1 MLIFILHSY
10 VESMNSF
17 QVFLSLRNEA
27 EHLNLEP
34 TTATRV
40 ATASDSGFCVRDVCV
55 RVIAC
60 QQPPLSPTL
69 SDCLH
74 FGFVWEKF
82 GSIPPLLDFF
92 FLSFFLYSF
101 FTQLVVCFLS
111 LSLYLPLVFSPSI
124 SPTCE
129 FHTRRK
135 GGGEREEEEEPEEG
149 EKGGPIGRV
158 QPLSRGYSTRSKWH
172 TPDGGGGQHGTCGA
186 SVRKQ
191 RTGRRG
197 MGTAAPP
204 CVYGCV
210 AGGCR
215 AGRNPCRI

>member
-1 MLIFILHSY
+1 
-10 VESMNSF
+10 MNSF

-101 FTQLVVCFLS
+101 FTQLVVCFFISFPLSTSCFLS
-111 LSLYLPLVFSPSI
+111 LHFTDV
-124 SPTCE
+124 
-129 FHTRRK
+129 
-135 GGGEREEEEEPEEG
+135 
-149 EKGGPIGRV
+149 
-158 QPLSRGYSTRSKWH
+158 
-172 TPDGGGGQHGTCGA
+172 
-186 SVRKQ
+186 
-191 RTGRRG
+191 
-197 MGTAAPP
+197 
-204 CVYGCV
+204 
-210 AGGCR
+210 
-215 AGRNPCRI
+215 